1 MFSEWIVAFPQYQSL
16 GESRIKHSYRT
27 NTLKNLEISNVNAL
41 MMNFVLKPNKS
52 P

>member
-1 MFSEWIVAFPQYQSL
+1 MVSEF
-16 GESRIKHSYRT
+16 GESRIMQSYKT
-27 NTLKNLEISNVNAL
+27 NNLKNLEISNVNAL